1 MRILLTFTLLFSLNA
16 QAMSESRYFER
27 PLSCPL
33 RFSSLTT
40 LRDQVQVLVASLGN
54 GCTKE
59 NQQAINSLNSNVA
72 NLEGIYNSYSSYNT
86 NGSNTTAQYAKNVG
100 QVLGN
105 INLITSNNACFY
117 DIKSRGVLPVLGDV
131 IMSASQLG
139 LLVPSATGTIIAAG
153 GFIAG
158 SSLKIINELVKKKF
172 NFNKPEERRAF
183 IQLNCAFFDSR
194 RLMEESGI
202 FNPETEEFRE
212 DIVNQLR
219 RERVELLK
227 LQKKQESDIK
237 ELDEMLTL
245 VINNLPGVEDK
256 NLDPVLARTFDEVT
270 TALAFKPADYSQKLR
285 QVTYLN
291 ERINKLIDGSQ
302 KLVLETKAE
311 PARQLL
317 LSSLLK
323 IQDDL
328 VPNGKAWSSTIDD
341 YEMNVRGPLMA
352 FIGPVSDA
360 LKKELASL
368 ESELVVND
376 LGASKD
382 ITRLRIRIKEGKDAS
397 WGIALRLSSLDA
409 KITSLDN
416 KYNSRIFSDQDEGTS
431 NAVELLDYYRKLQSS
446 ILGREGKDY
455 LKNAIKV
462 GFNMKEGLEHQLSL
476 FKSTTNQR
484 ERCSAAEKTRFAWTQ
499 YRYKIQEV
507 HDFVATNLDLYRSSF
522 RIGKERQK
530 RATSYVLAQIDSVE
544 DFLSD
549 KRPADES
556 AGYLMK
562 DVANKVKDVEI
573 LLHASGCF

>member
-1 MRILLTFTLLFSLNA
+1 MRILLTLTLLLSLNA
-16 QAMSESRYFER
+16 QALSDSKYFER

-33 RFSSLTT
+33 RFSSLST
-40 LRDQVQVLVASLGN
+40 LRDQVQILVSSLGN

-72 NLEGIYNSYSSYNT
+72 NLEGIYNSYNTYNT
-86 NGSNTTAQYAKNVG
+86 EGSSTNAQYAKNVG

-105 INLITSNNACFY
+105 INLITSNNSCFY

-139 LLVPSATGTIIAAG
+139 LLVPSATGTVIAAG

-212 DIVNQLR
+212 EIVNQLR
-219 RERVELLK
+219 RERAELLK
-227 LQKKQESDIK
+227 LQKKQENDVK
-237 ELDEMLTL
+237 ELDEMLTQ
-245 VINNLPGVEDK
+245 VINNLPGIEDK

-270 TALAFKPADYSQKLR
+270 TALASKPADYSQKLR

-291 ERINKLIDGSQ
+291 ERINKLIDGTQ
-302 KLVLETKAE
+302 KLVLDSKTE

-328 VPNGKAWSSTIDD
+328 ALNGKAWTNTIDEF
-341 YEMNVRGPLMA
+341 EMSVRGPLMA

-360 LKKELASL
+360 LRKELASV
-368 ESELVVND
+368 ESELAATD
-376 LGASKD
+376 LDATKD
-382 ITRLRIRIKEGKDAS
+382 IARFRIRIKEGKDSA
-397 WGIALRLSSLDA
+397 WGIALRLNSLDA
-409 KITSLDN
+409 KIASLDN
-416 KYNSRIFSDQDEGTS
+416 RAFSNLFSDLDEGTS
-431 NAVELLDYYRKLQSS
+431 NAVELLDYYRTLQSS

-462 GFNMKEGLEHQLSL
+462 GLNMKEGLERQLL
-476 FKSTTNQR
+476 LLKATKTPR
-484 ERCSAAEKTRFAWTQ
+484 ERCSAAEKARFAWSQ

-530 RATSYVLAQIDSVE
+530 RATSFVISQIDTVE
-544 DFLSD
+544 DFLNG
-549 KRPADES
+549 KQPAEES
-556 AGYLMK
+556 AGYLMN
-562 DVANKVKDVEI
+562 DVSKKVKDVEI
-573 LLHASGCF
+573 LLHSTGCF